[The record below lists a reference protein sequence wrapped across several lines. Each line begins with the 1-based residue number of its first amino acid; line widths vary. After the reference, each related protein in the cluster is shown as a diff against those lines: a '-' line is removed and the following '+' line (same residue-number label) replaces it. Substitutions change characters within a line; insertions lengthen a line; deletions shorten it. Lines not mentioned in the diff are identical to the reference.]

1 MNPNQYQISKQQY
14 EEFLK
19 HLAWQ
24 RLKTPDYRF
33 GQAFLNYFP
42 VVREIMERDGVFGSQ
57 STAHLFYEEWEPA
70 ARARCESWVSEH

>member
-42 VVREIMERDGVFGSQ
+42 DVREIMERDGDLGRQ
-57 STAHLFYEEWEPA
+57 GAAHLFYEEWEPT
-70 ARARCESWVSEH
+70 ARARCERWVSEH